1 MFEDL
6 EQVYAAAL
14 EAMHRGES
22 AAMATVIEAHGSTP
36 RGASAPH
43 RPRNRGGDAARDCL
57 QHPGRDHRRAAGAHV
72 MWVCKNWGLIY
83 LADQDKGFI
92 ILGDHYSNLTGLATR
107 FLMRRLALHR
117 IWGQTGSS
125 KDLLGLG

>member
-36 RGASAPH
+36 RGASAPLSAWKSG
-43 RPRNRGGDAARDCL
+43 RRRRARLPSASWPRSSPCSGGARDVGM
-57 QHPGRDHRRAAGAHV
+57 Q
-72 MWVCKNWGLIY
+72 K
-83 LADQDKGFI
+83 
-92 ILGDHYSNLTGLATR
+92 LGP
-107 FLMRRLALHR
+107 
-117 IWGQTGSS
+117 
-125 KDLLGLG
+125 DLLGRSG